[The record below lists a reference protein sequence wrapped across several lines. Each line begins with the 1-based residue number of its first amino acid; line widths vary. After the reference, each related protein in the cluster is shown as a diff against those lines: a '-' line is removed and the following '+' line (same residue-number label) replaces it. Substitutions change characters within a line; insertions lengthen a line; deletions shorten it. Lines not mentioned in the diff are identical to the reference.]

1 MRGSDADPPRRTVD
15 EATRQRPQ
23 GGLRLRARL
32 KGRMQ
37 ASSARSGQR
46 LVQCEPGPGAL
57 ARARDG
63 VTDSSASKGRGHGRN
78 SGERFCGR
86 PGENDAQTMYRG
98 ERNVSVCGQSAG
110 PLLEGRPTRSSDPL
124 PYAITQLTSQQVPA
138 PGEKPSGSAAPSSR
152 TITGKAP
159 IENRDDAPVR
169 PGGWSLVHNRRAGG
183 CSRFPLRCT

>member
-1 MRGSDADPPRRTVD
+1 MTKLTESNFRIDNLRREIRRTVD
-15 EATRQRPQ
+15 AATRQRPQ

-46 LVQCEPGPGAL
+46 LVQREPGPGAL

-63 VTDSSASKGRGHGRN
+63 VADSASKGRGHCRN

-98 ERNVSVCGQSAG
+98 ERNV
-110 PLLEGRPTRSSDPL
+110 
-124 PYAITQLTSQQVPA
+124 
-138 PGEKPSGSAAPSSR
+138 
-152 TITGKAP
+152 
-159 IENRDDAPVR
+159 NRDRRGGPGVGPRDPASVPGKGKSPERKLVGNELPRGEGALRAATLSFVGSVR
-169 PGGWSLVHNRRAGG
+169 ASGLGHRVV
-183 CSRFPLRCT
+183 

>member
-1 MRGSDADPPRRTVD
+1 MGCSGSGAYWLRCAIAIAIVGRWSPGILRRTVD

-46 LVQCEPGPGAL
+46 LVQREPGPGAL

-98 ERNVSVCGQSAG
+98 ERNV
-110 PLLEGRPTRSSDPL
+110 
-124 PYAITQLTSQQVPA
+124 
-138 PGEKPSGSAAPSSR
+138 
-152 TITGKAP
+152 
-159 IENRDDAPVR
+159 NRDRRGGPGVGPRDPASVPGKGKSPERKLVGNKFPRGEGALRAATLFFGGSVR
-169 PGGWSLVHNRRAGG
+169 ASGLGHRVV
-183 CSRFPLRCT
+183 